1 MRWLNRA
8 ISPLEARLGNE
19 SGATIVF
26 ISVVLIGLM
35 AMTAFVIDFGRIWQ
49 ERRELQTGATAAVLA
64 IGEDCAL
71 GLCDGAYSE
80 LSTADQYA
88 DANANDGAAAVR
100 DVDLDLSGQTVH
112 VTTATENTSGGD
124 TMGMLFAGIIGF
136 DTATIGAEAAAAW
149 GTPVQAGVFP
159 LILSECEWE
168 DTTPGW
174 PGGSPGALP
183 VYSPGV
189 TLSPAKLVTITFLD
203 PQGNGDDCTAQ
214 PGHDADGDG
223 RLPAGFGWIDTS
235 GGCVSEVTEGGWIG
249 VDPGSSPSNGC
260 RNASEVKRLLFE
272 GPILLAYYEDLELQ
286 GNTGTYEVAGH
297 GAFVVAGYNF
307 GGQFKAYRTP
317 LGGLPCSGS
326 TRCLTGWFVRN
337 VFHGGGPGGFGGQ
350 DRGAIVIKL
359 IG

>member
-1 MRWLNRA
+1 MRWLSRA
-8 ISPLEARLGNE
+8 VSPLKARLGNE

-49 ERRELQTGATAAVLA
+49 ERRELQTGATAAALA

-71 GLCDGAYSE
+71 GLCDGAYAE
-80 LSTADQYA
+80 LSTAEQYA
-88 DANANDGAAAVR
+88 DANATDGAAAVR

-136 DTATIGAEAAAAW
+136 DTATIGADAAVAW
-149 GTPVQAGVFP
+149 GTPIQTGVFP
-159 LILSECEWE
+159 LILSECEWN
-168 DTTPGW
+168 DTAQGW
-174 PGGSPGALP
+174 PAGNPVNLP
-183 VYSPGV
+183 VYSPQV
-189 TLSPAKLVTITFLD
+189 TLPPGNLVTITFLD
-203 PQGNGDDCTAQ
+203 PQGNGDECTAQ

-223 RLPAGFGWIDTS
+223 KLPGGFGWIDTS
-235 GGCVSEVTEGGWIG
+235 GGCVSQVGEGAWVG

-260 RNASEVKRLLFE
+260 RNTGEVKSLLFG

-307 GGQFKAYRTP
+307 GGQFKAYQAP

-337 VFHGGGPGGFGGQ
+337 VFHGGGPGGFGGE